1 MKLTKETLSVM
12 KNFAAINPSLRL
24 TPGNFI
30 MTKSVNGVAYA
41 EATIAD
47 EIDSELNIYDL
58 PNFLSILGQLGE
70 GSDINLSNGEIV
82 IQNGRAKVNLPDA
95 ESSVIVVPKQRL
107 RMPPADV
114 EFDLKA
120 EDLAEILKISRAVGA
135 DRIAITNR
143 DDHIVID
150 AFAVEDGDN
159 ARTRYSLTVCP
170 YEGTNN
176 FSFVINLENVS
187 VVVAD
192 YKINISSKGAAQFQG
207 INTAYVF
214 VLETSSKHDF

>member
-70 GSDINLSNGEIV
+70 GSEINLSNGEIV

-187 VVVAD
+187 VVIAD

>member
-135 DRIAITNR
+135 DRIAISNR

>member
-70 GSDINLSNGEIV
+70 GSEINLSNGEIV

-120 EDLAEILKISRAVGA
+120 EDLAEILKISRVVGA

-143 DDHIVID
+143 NDHIVID

>member
-143 DDHIVID
+143 NDHIVID

-159 ARTRYSLTVCP
+159 ARTRYSLAVCP

-187 VVVAD
+187 VVIAD

>member
-143 DDHIVID
+143 NDHIVID

-187 VVVAD
+187 VVIAD

>member
-70 GSDINLSNGEIV
+70 GSEINLSNGEIV

-143 DDHIVID
+143 NDHIVID

>member
-70 GSDINLSNGEIV
+70 GSEINLSNGEIV

-143 DDHIVID
+143 SDHVVID

>member
-1 MKLTKETLSVM
+1 MKLSKETLSIM

-24 TPGNFI
+24 TPGDFI
-30 MTKSVNGVAYA
+30 MTKSINGVAYA
-41 EATIAD
+41 EATISD
-47 EIDSELNIYDL
+47 EIDGEINIYDL
-58 PNFLSILGQLGE
+58 PNFLSILAQLGD
-70 GSDINLSNGEIV
+70 GSDIGLKNGEIV
-82 IQNGRAKVNLPDA
+82 IQNGRAKVNLQDA
-95 ESSVIVVPKQRL
+95 DAKAIIVPKQRL

-120 EDLAEILKISRAVGA
+120 EDLAETLKISRAVGA
-135 DRIAITNR
+135 DRMAITNR
-143 DDHIVID
+143 DGKLMID
-150 AFAVEDGDN
+150 TFASEDGDN
-159 ARTRYSLTVCP
+159 ARTRYSLEICD

-176 FSFVINLENVS
+176 FSFVINLDNVS

-207 INTAYVF
+207 LNSSYVF

>member
-1 MKLTKETLSVM
+1 MKLSKETLSIM

-24 TPGNFI
+24 VPGHFI

-47 EIDSELNIYDL
+47 EIDAELNIYDL
-58 PNFLSILGQLGE
+58 PNFLSILSQLGDGAE
-70 GSDINLSNGEIV
+70 ITLSNGDIV

-95 ESSVIVVPKQRL
+95 EAKAIIVPKQRL
-107 RMPPADV
+107 NMPPADV

-120 EDLAEILKISRAVGA
+120 EDLAETLKISRAVGA
-135 DRIAITNR
+135 NRIAITNR
-143 DDHIVID
+143 NDNLVID
-150 AFAVEDGDN
+150 AFSSDDGDN
-159 ARTRYSLTVCP
+159 PRTRYSLTLGP

-176 FSFVINLENVS
+176 FSFVINLENMS
-187 VVVAD
+187 VVLSD
-192 YKINISSKGAAQFQG
+192 YHVNISSRGAAQFQG
-207 INTAYVF
+207 INSAYVF

>member
-70 GSDINLSNGEIV
+70 GSEINLSNGEIV

-143 DDHIVID
+143 NDHIVID
-150 AFAVEDGDN
+150 DRMQVTF
-159 ARTRYSLTVCP
+159 L
-170 YEGTNN
+170 
-176 FSFVINLENVS
+176 
-187 VVVAD
+187 
-192 YKINISSKGAAQFQG
+192 
-207 INTAYVF
+207 
-214 VLETSSKHDF
+214 

>member
-143 DDHIVID
+143 NDHIVID

>member
-70 GSDINLSNGEIV
+70 GSEINLSNGEIV

>member
-70 GSDINLSNGEIV
+70 GSEINLSNGEIV

-143 DDHIVID
+143 NDHIVID
-150 AFAVEDGDN
+150 ASAVEDGDN

>member
-1 MKLTKETLSVM
+1 MKLSKETLSIM

-24 TPGNFI
+24 VPGDFI
-30 MTKSVNGVAYA
+30 MTKSINGVAYA

-58 PNFLSILGQLGE
+58 PNFLSILGQLGD
-70 GSDINLSNGEIV
+70 GSEITLSNGDIV
-82 IQNGRAKVNLPDA
+82 IHNGRAKVNLPDA
-95 ESSVIVVPKQRL
+95 EGNAIIVPKQRL
-107 RMPPADV
+107 RMPPPDV

-135 DRIAITNR
+135 DRMAITNR
-143 DDHIVID
+143 DDHIVVD
-150 AFAVEDGDN
+150 TFSEADGDN
-159 ARTRYSLTVCP
+159 PRTRYSVHCALMKVP
-170 YEGTNN
+170 NN
-176 FSFVINLENVS
+176 FSFVINLDNVS
-187 VVVAD
+187 VVIAD

-207 INTAYVF
+207 INSSYVF

>member
-70 GSDINLSNGEIV
+70 GSEINLSNGEIV

-207 INTAYVF
+207 INTADVF

>member
-70 GSDINLSNGEIV
+70 GSEINLSNGEIV

-143 DDHIVID
+143 NDHIAID

>member
-70 GSDINLSNGEIV
+70 GSEINLSNGEIV

-143 DDHIVID
+143 NDHIVID

-170 YEGTNN
+170 HEGTNN

>member
-70 GSDINLSNGEIV
+70 GSEINLSNGEIV

-143 DDHIVID
+143 NDHIVID

-187 VVVAD
+187 VVIAD

>member
-70 GSDINLSNGEIV
+70 GSEINLSNGEIV

-143 DDHIVID
+143 NDHIVID

-214 VLETSSKHDF
+214 VLETSSKHEF

>member
-70 GSDINLSNGEIV
+70 GSEINLSNGEIV

-135 DRIAITNR
+135 DRIAISNR

-187 VVVAD
+187 VVIAD

>member
-47 EIDSELNIYDL
+47 EIDTELNIYDL

-70 GSDINLSNGEIV
+70 GSEISLSNGDIV

-95 ESSVIVVPKQRL
+95 ESAVIVVPKQRL

-114 EFDLKA
+114 EFDMKA

-135 DRIAITNR
+135 DRIAITSRNGY
-143 DDHIVID
+143 ISID
-150 AFAVEDGDN
+150 AFAVEDGEN

-187 VVVAD
+187 VVVSD

-207 INTAYVF
+207 LNTSYVF

>member
-12 KNFAAINPSLRL
+12 KNFAAINPSLRMI
-24 TPGNFI
+24 PGNFI
-30 MTKSVNGVAYA
+30 MTKSINGVAYA

-47 EIDSELNIYDL
+47 EIDGEFNIYDL

-70 GSDINLSNGEIV
+70 GSDINIIGNDIV
-82 IQNGRAKVNLPDA
+82 IQNGRAKVNLPD
-95 ESSVIVVPKQRL
+95 SLDNVIIAPKQRL

-143 DDHIVID
+143 GDQIVID
-150 AFAVEDGDN
+150 AFAVDDGEN
-159 ARTRYSLTVCP
+159 ARIRYSLTLCS

-176 FSFVINLENVS
+176 FSFVINLDNVS
-187 VVVAD
+187 VVIAD
-192 YKINISSKGAAQFQG
+192 YHINISSKGAAQFQG